1 VAKVRNT
8 ATQRLCPQ
16 CQGEGNVEDR
26 SPTMAPW
33 EDGRIVE
40 CDFAGCEDGWV
51 RFRDED
57 PLEQLRVARIRF
69 RDGYPS
75 RQYAGTR
82 YGAIRQRAVSPVML
96 PPDDPI
102 YYQAVRD
109 ADAALQTFRVFDSF
123 LSIFGRRAA

>member
-1 VAKVRNT
+1 MAKARNT
-8 ATQRLCPQ
+8 ATHRLCPQ

-57 PLEQLRVARIRF
+57 PLEQLQLARRRF
-69 RDGYPS
+69 REGYPN
-75 RQYAGTR
+75 RQYAWSR
-82 YGAIRQRAVSPVML
+82 YAGIRQRAVSPVLL
-96 PPDDPI
+96 PPDNPS
-102 YYQAVRD
+102 YYEAVRD
-109 ADAALQTFRVFDSF
+109 ADAALRSFRVFESF
-123 LSIFGRRAA
+123 MSVFGKRAA